1 VENLITEISGA
12 PEHHILISSEDFEC
26 AGHQGPRFS
35 ALIQRLQSTRRDVA
49 VLVYL
54 RDQIDYTVSLYMEML
69 KHGLDTFAEFLE
81 KILTNGRYDLQS
93 GVSP

>member
-1 VENLITEISGA
+1 
-12 PEHHILISSEDFEC
+12 
-26 AGHQGPRFS
+26 
-35 ALIQRLQSTRRDVA
+35 
-49 VLVYL
+49 
-54 RDQIDYTVSLYMEML
+54 MEML